1 MASEPG
7 EYNAGE
13 AREDMRV
20 GKTLIDRFVEGKKI
34 LRPEVA
40 EAGIVVLDAL
50 IARLKNFRSGLSK
63 QIAARR
69 QEILDLDK
77 QIVSVQPKYDKL
89 KKAHDARVAERAQL
103 QQDVDSLTGGLE
115 ANLAAASALLA
126 KANRSHGTIRN
137 HMAASLVD
145 ANRGFTA
152 NGAALPGREVNAM
165 KHTVRAANTKAGCA
179 QQHGGGERGGIAR
192 RRSRTCA
199 RYARADLRRA
209 RARGCARDN
218 RAHVTS
224 PPDALPVSWALA
236 GCRCHASTAS
246 DFKFRITFWT
256 SDCGGA
262 S

>member
-103 QQDVDSLTGGLE
+103 QSDVDSLTGGLE
-115 ANLAAASALLA
+115 ANVAAASALLA
-126 KANRSHGTIRN
+126 KANRSHGVARKA
-137 HMAASLVD
+137 MAASLVD

-152 NGAALPGREVNAM
+152 TGAALPGREVNAM

-179 QQHGGGERGGIAR
+179 AAAAAR
-192 RRSRTCA
+192 RRR
-199 RYARADLRRA
+199 RRRRALCA
-209 RARGCARDN
+209 RARGARTRAAARAMGARAPPDPVARAPCARA
-218 RAHVTS
+218 RVVG
-224 PPDALPVSWALA
+224 PRRLPLPRKY
-236 GCRCHASTAS
+236 G
-246 DFKFRITFWT
+246 
-256 SDCGGA
+256 
-262 S
+262 